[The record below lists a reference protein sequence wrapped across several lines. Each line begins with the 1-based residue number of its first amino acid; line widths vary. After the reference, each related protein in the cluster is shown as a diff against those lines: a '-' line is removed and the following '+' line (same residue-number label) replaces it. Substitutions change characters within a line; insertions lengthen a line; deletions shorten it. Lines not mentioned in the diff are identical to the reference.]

1 MSTALTRLSWRSLI
15 HEPPTARLSETHRC
29 VFRRVASFTARWN
42 DVVRMVFHACGSK
55 VVSSPRIVARSLQLE
70 RSSLQ
75 FWLCSFSS
83 GYSVMELLIT
93 VLCFFGISIFF
104 DTFRLIGW
112 WCSGIWN
119 EDSFGI
125 LVVIRHAVVDESFFT
140 VFFFFF
146 FYLDLSHTQFV
157 NFIVLW
163 ITVYFWQSWIWWI
176 RIIQVISNF
185 VSNRNI
191 NQYNHLN
198 YYEVWF
204 VLLDIRNL
212 INY

>member
-146 FYLDLSHTQFV
+146 FLSRFKSYTVCKFHRFV
-157 NFIVLW
+157 DHSLLL
-163 ITVYFWQSWIWWI
+163 TVMNLMDTNNPSYIKFCIKSKYQS
-176 RIIQVISNF
+176 IQS
-185 VSNRNI
+185 S
-191 NQYNHLN
+191 
-198 YYEVWF
+198 
-204 VLLDIRNL
+204 
-212 INY
+212 